1 MPVFSFPGDFRL
13 ALKKVLDEPTVWT
26 VSLIVALMRDPE
38 RTKNAILS
46 AAESLIAAKGIQALT
61 LEEVAAGASVSKGG
75 LLHHYGNKQALIA
88 GLGQRMIAEHED
100 EVESY
105 RKQDPAVPGSFTRAF
120 LRTNLA
126 FADEC
131 TQVCAL
137 MTAESRNYP
146 GMREQFQRYGE
157 QCQEKI
163 ENDGL
168 DPVVASVIR
177 YAVEG
182 LLWAAMWGMSRPATY
197 NEIVAYLLNLAG
209 ANPATPK
216 KNSPK

>member
-1 MPVFSFPGDFRL
+1 M
-13 ALKKVLDEPTVWT
+13 ANT
-26 VSLIVALMRDPE
+26 RDPG
-38 RTKNAILS
+38 RTKTAILT
-46 AAESLIAAKGIQALT
+46 AAESLIAAKGIHALT
-61 LEEVAAGASVSKGG
+61 LEDVAAGASVSKGG
-75 LLHHYGNKQALIA
+75 LLHHFANKQALIA
-88 GLGQRMIAEHED
+88 GLAERMIAEHEE

-105 RKQDPAVPGSFTRAF
+105 RKQDPALPGSFTRAF

-146 GMREQFQRYGE
+146 AMRELFQRYGE
-157 QCQEKI
+157 QCQHKI

-168 DPVVASVIR
+168 DPVVGSVIR

-197 NEIVAYLLNLAG
+197 SEIVTYLLNLAG
-209 ANPATPK
+209 AKPAVTK
-216 KNSPK
+216 KIRPQ